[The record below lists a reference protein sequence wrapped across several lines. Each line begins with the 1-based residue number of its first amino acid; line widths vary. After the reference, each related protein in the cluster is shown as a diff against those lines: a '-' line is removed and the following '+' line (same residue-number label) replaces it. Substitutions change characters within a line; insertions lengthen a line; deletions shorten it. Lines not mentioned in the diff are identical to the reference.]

1 MTPQRLFYTSN
12 LKTAT
17 ALLTLGFKKVAFTCM
32 VRRDGK
38 DSTTYWFEPAN
49 AAGLSAEAVL
59 KGMTTGADALAQKDP
74 ENVINY
80 LRAYAAN
87 RDELI
92 TDIKATPKMVVIEV
106 NGRQVAVSENA
117 SDATKLAISKLI

>member
-1 MTPQRLFYTSN
+1 
-12 LKTAT
+12 
-17 ALLTLGFKKVAFTCM
+17 
-32 VRRDGK
+32 
-38 DSTTYWFEPAN
+38 
-49 AAGLSAEAVL
+49 
-59 KGMTTGADALAQKDP
+59 MTTGADALAQKDP

-92 TDIKATPKMVVIEV
+92 TDIKATPRMVVVEV
-106 NGRQVAVSENA
+106 NGRQVAISENA